1 MRINITQ
8 EQKEII
14 ESKGFM
20 VVQVKLLILKT
31 RAIQEKVRQR
41 ARMIREKMQKAVENM
56 AERVKKI
63 LKPIR
68 EKMSL
73 DLIWVLEPR
82 DRYKVVKAL
91 GLNYKAYFNRKGPYH
106 CRNNC

>member
-1 MRINITQ
+1 MDIKNTRHTG
-8 EQKEII
+8 
-14 ESKGFM
+14 ESAAESADDKRKNAESSGKYGGKG
-20 VVQVKLLILKT
+20 
-31 RAIQEKVRQR
+31 E
-41 ARMIREKMQKAVENM
+41 
-56 AERVKKI
+56 KI

-91 GLNYKAYFNRKGPYH
+91 GLNYKAYFNRKGSYH

>member
-20 VVQVKLLILKT
+20 VVQVKWWILKT
-31 RAIQEKVRQR
+31 RAIREEVRQR
-41 ARMIREKMQKAVENM
+41 ARMIREKMQKAVENI
-56 AERVKKI
+56 AKI
-63 LKPIR
+63 MNEFLKPIR

-73 DLIWVLEPR
+73 DLIWMLEPR

-91 GLNYKAYFNRKGPYH
+91 GLNYKAYFNKKGPYH